1 VQWISL
7 NVGRAIVL
15 ACVIAAALPC
25 VSVAAEKADLVL
37 VDKSK
42 RQLHLLHKNEI
53 FATFPATF
61 GGDTKGHKQQ
71 RGDGRTPEGHYILDW
86 KNGNSGYYKS
96 IHITYPDA
104 ADKAA
109 AAKAGRDP
117 GDNIMIHGQKNGYE
131 WLESLA
137 RFVNWTDGCIALS
150 NSDMD
155 KVWEK
160 VDPGT
165 PIEIRP

>member
-1 VQWISL
+1 MLSTSL
-7 NVGRAIVL
+7 KLSRIFFL
-15 ACVIAAALPC
+15 ACVLTALLPGVSIAT
-25 VSVAAEKADLVL
+25 EKADLVM

-42 RQLHLLHKNEI
+42 RQLHLLKKGEI
-53 FATFPATF
+53 FATFPVTF
-61 GGDTKGHKQQ
+61 GADTKGHKQQ
-71 RGDGRTPEGHYILDW
+71 RGDGRTPEGRYTLDW
-86 KNGNSGYYKS
+86 KNSNSGYYKS
-96 IHITYPDA
+96 IHISYPDA

-117 GDNIMIHGQKNGYE
+117 GDNIMLHGQKNGYE

-155 KVWEK
+155 KVWDK
-160 VDPGT
+160 IDPGT